1 MCCILINIHIC
12 SWGKALAE
20 LVSASTPALI
30 LSLTQA
36 SHQVE
41 SQTCLKIA
49 CSACAICLAVEGSKS
64 CGHSAALQSGRISS
78 LITDK
83 FTPLLVIK
91 IVNVHYEMQKKQAS
105 AIKSTCRSRVFPGS
119 VSSHSLMLLFPSW
132 LCRWLLCGFIAPSCL
147 CVRPNICITY
157 CNLKQFYSILF

>member
-1 MCCILINIHIC
+1 MLRGVILVFICKDCLILSFVCSILINIHSC

-20 LVSASTPALI
+20 FVSASTPALI

-41 SQTCLKIA
+41 NQTCLKIV

-91 IVNVHYEMQKKQAS
+91 IVNVHYQMQKHRPM
-105 AIKSTCRSRVFPGS
+105 IFN
-119 VSSHSLMLLFPSW
+119 LL
-132 LCRWLLCGFIAPSCL
+132 LR
-147 CVRPNICITY
+147 
-157 CNLKQFYSILF
+157 K